1 MKKQNNISRV
11 INKLLYIT
19 LACIIFNACT
29 DEEIISSTK
38 VEAGIPVEVQ
48 LGMSISGMSEV
59 STRSLDEDAESQVND
74 LYVLVFDANSQQ
86 KKTGK
91 FFSTDE
97 IVSTT
102 TNKNKGS
109 IVLKTTS
116 GECRI
121 YAVANVT
128 TTELTGTNLKS
139 QLDNV
144 DKISDLNNIT
154 AALTEVNIQRVQ
166 AALSMSGAYKTTNQ
180 PNKAEGYCIIN
191 EEGNVSAGKIELNR
205 LDSHITFKIAVGSEV
220 KTFTPISWQVKNVP
234 LKSTVFPQEKSVF
247 TNSDDFAEES
257 SISKAFGTVTN
268 DKVYR
273 TFDFYMLENV
283 KSAKEYNGEKIT
295 ADVSKMNIQER
306 QAEYAKREAEEKI
319 KDPDNKDKVI
329 NTGTYKFSEPFA
341 TYVEIKAS
349 MEIAHKEDGKDVTR
363 VANVTYII
371 HLGGGTDDP
380 ANFTSNRN

>member
-116 GECRI
+116 GE
-121 YAVANVT
+121 Y
-128 TTELTGTNLKS
+128 
-139 QLDNV
+139 
-144 DKISDLNNIT
+144 
-154 AALTEVNIQRVQ
+154 
-166 AALSMSGAYKTTNQ
+166 
-180 PNKAEGYCIIN
+180 P
-191 EEGNVSAGKIELNR
+191 
-205 LDSHITFKIAVGSEV
+205 
-220 KTFTPISWQVKNVP
+220 
-234 LKSTVFPQEKSVF
+234 KSTG
-247 TNSDDFAEES
+247 S
-257 SISKAFGTVTN
+257 SKHEWS
-268 DKVYR
+268 
-273 TFDFYMLENV
+273 
-283 KSAKEYNGEKIT
+283 
-295 ADVSKMNIQER
+295 IQNYQSTKQSGR
-306 QAEYAKREAEEKI
+306 I
-319 KDPDNKDKVI
+319 LH
-329 NTGTYKFSEPFA
+329 
-341 TYVEIKAS
+341 
-349 MEIAHKEDGKDVTR
+349 HK
-363 VANVTYII
+363 
-371 HLGGGTDDP
+371 
-380 ANFTSNRN
+380 

>member
-1 MKKQNNISRV
+1 MKKQNNILRV
-11 INKLLYIT
+11 INKLLCIT

-180 PNKAEGYCIIN
+180 PNKAEGYCVIN

-247 TNSDDFAEES
+247 TNSDDFAKES

-283 KSAKEYNGEKIT
+283 KSAKE
-295 ADVSKMNIQER
+295 
-306 QAEYAKREAEEKI
+306 
-319 KDPDNKDKVI
+319 
-329 NTGTYKFSEPFA
+329 
-341 TYVEIKAS
+341 
-349 MEIAHKEDGKDVTR
+349 
-363 VANVTYII
+363 
-371 HLGGGTDDP
+371 
-380 ANFTSNRN
+380 